1 MNKKQ
6 KRNLCIIVLI
16 LLVLIIIT
24 NINLLNIIKNTYKE
38 QIYDYANQVINVVV
52 EKNPELEEEIIKEVF
67 LKKSTN
73 NQDILN
79 KYGFEPKNID
89 SINPKLNNLTTP
101 IIIFTVL
108 IMVKIIGIIF
118 IFIIY
123 NIKQNKKI
131 KELDKYCKELLKGN
145 YLLDLKEQDESNFS
159 ILKNDIYDMTIML
172 KEKNSI
178 LEKNSKDIERLI
190 SDISHQLKTPLTAL
204 NLINDILYKDLDS
217 KKKEE
222 FLDNAQK
229 ELEKINW
236 LVKNILN
243 IAKLDSKTIK
253 LNKKKE
259 NAYEI
264 LTEIKNNFKPMCEA
278 KNAEIKI
285 LSNKKENLVCDKK
298 WTIEAI
304 SNIVKNALEHKGK
317 TIEIKVEENNI
328 YTKLKIKDNG
338 EGISKKDITHI
349 FERFYK
355 SENSS
360 NDSLGIGLAF
370 CKSIIDNQNGEI
382 RVKSCQEKENSGTEF
397 EIKLYK

>member
-6 KRNLCIIVLI
+6 KRNLCIIVLTLLI
-16 LLVLIIIT
+16 LIFIT
-24 NINLLNIIKNTYKE
+24 NINVLNIIQKTYKE
-38 QIYDYANQVINVVV
+38 QIYNYANQVINVVS
-52 EKNPELEEEIIKEVF
+52 EKNPELEEEIIKKIFFKEG
-67 LKKSTN
+67 TN
-73 NQDILN
+73 NQDILK
-79 KYGFEPKNID
+79 KYGFEPQNID
-89 SINPKLNNLTTP
+89 SINPEINKLKLP
-101 IIIFTVL
+101 IIIFTIFL
-108 IMVKIIGIIF
+108 IMEILGIISAF
-118 IFIIY
+118 VIY
-123 NIKQNKKI
+123 NINQNKKI

-298 WTIEAI
+298 WTMEAI

-317 TIEIKVEENNI
+317 AIEIKVEENNI

-382 RVKSCQEKENSGTEF
+382 RVKSCQEKENSGTKF

>member
-1 MNKKQ
+1 
-6 KRNLCIIVLI
+6 
-16 LLVLIIIT
+16 
-24 NINLLNIIKNTYKE
+24 
-38 QIYDYANQVINVVV
+38 
-52 EKNPELEEEIIKEVF
+52 
-67 LKKSTN
+67 
-73 NQDILN
+73 
-79 KYGFEPKNID
+79 
-89 SINPKLNNLTTP
+89 
-101 IIIFTVL
+101 
-108 IMVKIIGIIF
+108 
-118 IFIIY
+118 
-123 NIKQNKKI
+123 
-131 KELDKYCKELLKGN
+131 
-145 YLLDLKEQDESNFS
+145 
-159 ILKNDIYDMTIML
+159 MTIML

-285 LSNKKENLVCDKK
+285 LSNKKENLLDSKTIKLNKKKENAYEILTEIKNNFKPMCEAKNAEIKILSNKKENLVCDKK
-298 WTIEAI
+298 WTMEAI

-317 TIEIKVEENNI
+317 AIEIKVEENNI

-355 SENSS
+355 SENS

-382 RVKSCQEKENSGTEF
+382 RVRSCQEKENSGTEF

>member
-67 LKKSTN
+67 KKSTN

-108 IMVKIIGIIF
+108 IMVEIIGIIL

-259 NAYEI
+259 NVYEI

-298 WTIEAI
+298 WTMEAI

-317 TIEIKVEENNI
+317 AIEIKVEENNI

-397 EIKLYK
+397 EIKL

>member
-1 MNKKQ
+1 M
-6 KRNLCIIVLI
+6 
-16 LLVLIIIT
+16 
-24 NINLLNIIKNTYKE
+24 
-38 QIYDYANQVINVVV
+38 
-52 EKNPELEEEIIKEVF
+52 
-67 LKKSTN
+67 
-73 NQDILN
+73 
-79 KYGFEPKNID
+79 
-89 SINPKLNNLTTP
+89 
-101 IIIFTVL
+101 
-108 IMVKIIGIIF
+108 
-118 IFIIY
+118 
-123 NIKQNKKI
+123 
-131 KELDKYCKELLKGN
+131 
-145 YLLDLKEQDESNFS
+145 
-159 ILKNDIYDMTIML
+159 
-172 KEKNSI
+172 
-178 LEKNSKDIERLI
+178 
-190 SDISHQLKTPLTAL
+190 
-204 NLINDILYKDLDS
+204 
-217 KKKEE
+217 
-222 FLDNAQK
+222 DNAQK

-298 WTIEAI
+298 WTMEAI

-317 TIEIKVEENNI
+317 AIEIKVEENNI

>member
-16 LLVLIIIT
+16 LLFLIVIT
-24 NINLLNIIKNTYKE
+24 NINILNIIQKKYKE
-38 QIYDYANQVINVVV
+38 QIYNYANQVINIVNK
-52 EKNPELEEEIIKEVF
+52 KNPEFEEEIIKNIFFEEN
-67 LKKSTN
+67 TD

-89 SINPKLNNLTTP
+89 SINPKINNLKVP
-101 IIIFTVL
+101 IIISTIFL
-108 IMVKIIGIIF
+108 IVEILGIIL
-118 IFIIY
+118 IFVIY
-123 NIKQNKKI
+123 NVKQNKKI
-131 KELDKYCKELLKGN
+131 KELDRYCKELLKGN

-204 NLINDILYKDLDS
+204 NLINDILYKDLDA
-217 KKKEE
+217 KKRQE

-259 NAYEI
+259 NAYKM

-278 KNAEIKI
+278 NNAEIKI
-285 LSNKKENLVCDKK
+285 ISNKKENIICDKK
-298 WTIEAI
+298 WTMEAI

-317 TIEIKVEENNI
+317 NIEIKVEENNI
-328 YTKLKIKDNG
+328 YTRLQIKDNG

-382 RVKSCQEKENSGTEF
+382 KVKSCREKERCGTEF